1 MKRNVFVILAAA
13 LLLFVVTAAPA
24 MAAAPNGTVP
34 CSNCHAGAGPA
45 PIVTLVSDNGTTAT
59 YGVQNVGHAW
69 AAFDGTTYLAGGE
82 TAGGT
87 FSGQVGHTFSVFMVS
102 GFPGPFGTTTVGGTY
117 AITPSAGAN
126 GSISPATAQTVAS
139 GASVTFTIT
148 ANAGYHIEDVIV
160 NGASVGAVTSY
171 TFNNVTANGSISA
184 TFAIQEQ
191 QSIVTI
197 ALTGLKTGALKYH
210 HKVTVKGSVKPARI
224 GEAMVTFQRKA
235 GAEWVVVKQATAT
248 VNPSSGAYGYS
259 YRPLKTGSFR
269 VQTAVAQTDLYSA
282 AASAWKVFKVK

>member
-1 MKRNVFVILAAA
+1 
-13 LLLFVVTAAPA
+13 
-24 MAAAPNGTVP
+24 
-34 CSNCHAGAGPA
+34 
-45 PIVTLVSDNGTTAT
+45 
-59 YGVQNVGHAW
+59 
-69 AAFDGTTYLAGGE
+69 
-82 TAGGT
+82 
-87 FSGQVGHTFSVFMVS
+87 MVS

-269 VQTAVAQTDLYSA
+269 VQTAVAPTDLYSA
-282 AASAWKVFKVK
+282 AASAWRVFKVK